1 MDIALSWLVGRMLR
15 EPCSLQAAAE
25 AGCAAQMADLQAR
38 CEAHIPEM
46 LGGEGVLE
54 QALQYA
60 HGHAEAGAACLAAL
74 LRWFLW

>member
-1 MDIALSWLVGRMLR
+1 MDMALSWFYVRILR
-15 EPCSLQAAAE
+15 KTCSLQAAAE

-38 CEAHIPEM
+38 CEAHIPEV

-54 QALQYA
+54 QALQFA

-74 LRWFLW
+74 LP

>member
-1 MDIALSWLVGRMLR
+1 MLR
-15 EPCSLQAAAE
+15 EFSACRRRLRRA
-25 AGCAAQMADLQAR
+25 CAAQMADLQAR

-74 LRWFLW
+74 LRESLP